1 MATKTELQTLINTNL
16 ASGTSITAL
25 EHREVENAI
34 IDALY
39 PARIFE
45 TSASTNVF
53 TNDITGLVYVMTVW
67 KQGNNVNVSGEMTNN
82 TGRILSGEDLI
93 SITNSEF
100 FPDNLLIQSPYYFF
114 ASNLLFSVTTSNK
127 LRINDSLG
135 DGLTVYFNFNYKAI
149 D

>member
-39 PARIFE
+39 PAKIE
-45 TSASTNVF
+45 EDWITTNVF
-53 TNDITGLVYVMTVW
+53 RNDIAGLRYNLIIW
-67 KQGNNVNVSGEMTNN
+67 KQGNNVNVSGELINA
-82 TGRILSGEDLI
+82 TGGILSNVDLI
-93 SITNSEF
+93 SIINPEF
-100 FPDNLLIQSPYYFF
+100 YPDASLFF
-114 ASNLLFSVTTSNK
+114 GYNFYGGNLLFIITNSNK
-127 LRINDSLG
+127 IKLIDSLG